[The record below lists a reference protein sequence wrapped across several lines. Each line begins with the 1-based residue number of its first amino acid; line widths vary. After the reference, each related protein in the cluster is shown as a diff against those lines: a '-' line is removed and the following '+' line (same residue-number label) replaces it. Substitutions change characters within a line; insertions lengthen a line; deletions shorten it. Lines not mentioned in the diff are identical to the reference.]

1 MTTQGPAQVRLPA
14 LTVLRAAVT
23 CQLMLD
29 GGVVSCQVALWG
41 ASLRPAQPA
50 CSIRIQSLHGRS
62 ESGGCTN
69 GSNVEL
75 HFKPLCACSAQSC
88 AIDHGDSLH
97 YFSNPSVSMR
107 STLPVSSHEPQVK
120 RRARVCC
127 CP

>member
-29 GGVVSCQVALWG
+29 GGGVSCQVALWG

-62 ESGGCTN
+62 ESGDAPTEAMW
-69 GSNVEL
+69 SSTSSLYALVL
-75 HFKPLCACSAQSC
+75 H
-88 AIDHGDSLH
+88 
-97 YFSNPSVSMR
+97 
-107 STLPVSSHEPQVK
+107 
-120 RRARVCC
+120 RVA
-127 CP
+127 P